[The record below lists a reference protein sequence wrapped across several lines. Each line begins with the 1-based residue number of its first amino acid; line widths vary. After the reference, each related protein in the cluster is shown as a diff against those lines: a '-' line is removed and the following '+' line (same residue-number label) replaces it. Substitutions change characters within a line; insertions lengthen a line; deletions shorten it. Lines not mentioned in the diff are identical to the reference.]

1 MTILFDCLKHL
12 VNMKIVQ
19 KILLSVLSEALK
31 AIWYLAEISE
41 SQEDFDKVIDILEIL
56 SKAAIDYT
64 LKSSDYD
71 YMNKIINRYLIFKKI
86 HLI

>member
-56 SKAAIDYT
+56 SKA
-64 LKSSDYD
+64 K
-71 YMNKIINRYLIFKKI
+71 R
-86 HLI
+86 